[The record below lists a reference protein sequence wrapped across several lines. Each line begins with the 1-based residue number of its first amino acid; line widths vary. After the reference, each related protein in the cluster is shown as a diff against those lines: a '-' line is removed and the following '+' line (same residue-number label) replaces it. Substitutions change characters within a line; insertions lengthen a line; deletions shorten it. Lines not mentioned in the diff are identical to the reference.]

1 VWKFFEKVAA
11 QHPSFQFFHGY
22 GLGVL
27 VPGDR
32 VPAPLAPLIK
42 ASRETANEIR
52 AAYAALGGALTV
64 RAALGQRHH
73 EIEAMN
79 TEHTRSLDEIEGPKA
94 LIATIVNERDEA
106 VAALASSRALLA
118 ETEQS
123 TGVLQATLAARDGA
137 LAAISHRA
145 NEFFAALQSAEA
157 KLAKREEDLSRAK
170 RELSAR
176 NAAAAALQSE
186 IITSRNALAVARDV
200 GRAALAA
207 LRTEPAMVS
216 GAPRNAGRLALV
228 RRSFGLRGRD
238 Q

>member
-1 VWKFFEKVAA
+1 MLFHDTNVREREFGVWKFFEKVAA

-42 ASRETANEIR
+42 ASRKTAHEIR

-79 TEHTRSLDEIEGPKA
+79 TEHARSLDEIEGLKA

-106 VAALASSRALLA
+106 VAALAAGREALASSRSLLA

-123 TGVLQATLAARDGA
+123 TGVLQATLAERDGA
-137 LAAISHRA
+137 LAAM
-145 NEFFAALQSAEA
+145 
-157 KLAKREEDLSRAK
+157 SRH
-170 RELSAR
+170 
-176 NAAAAALQSE
+176 
-186 IITSRNALAVARDV
+186 D
-200 GRAALAA
+200 
-207 LRTEPAMVS
+207 
-216 GAPRNAGRLALV
+216 
-228 RRSFGLRGRD
+228 D
-238 Q
+238 